1 MKTRNLFSL
10 LFAAIILISFT
21 ACGGGGT
28 KAEKQPDAT
37 VMAEDAHAHAHLHYI
52 QVAVEGMTCEGCQNT
67 VKGAITKVEGVDSA
81 MASFTDGRAFAG
93 YAATTPDTAA
103 IRAAIT
109 EAGYKVNGF
118 AFIGHDLPEIK

>member
-1 MKTRNLFSL
+1 MKTRNLISL
-10 LFAAIILISFT
+10 LFAAIIVVSFT

-28 KAEKQPDAT
+28 KAEKQPEAT
-37 VMAEDAHAHAHLHYI
+37 VMADADHAHLHYI

-67 VKGAITKVEGVDSA
+67 VKGAITKVAGVDSA

-103 IRAAIT
+103 LRTAIT
-109 EAGYKVNGF
+109 EAGYKVTGF
-118 AFIGHDLPEIK
+118 AFISHDLPEIK